1 MAEVAAE
8 YAQVQVTVLAHKLGL
23 VKVQDMKTMVGKRS
37 TGLKASGIRRDR
49 LKESAF
55 ATHRPKDEFSVRT
68 FCDSFGV
75 TQDAFT
81 RLTGFSPR
89 AVAHWVSGRTPSG
102 SAQKRLTELTRLF
115 DVLSDLVEAKALG
128 EWLKRPN
135 PAFDGSTPLQVMERG
150 ETDRIWRMVWELQTG
165 NTG

>member
-1 MAEVAAE
+1 
-8 YAQVQVTVLAHKLGL
+8 
-23 VKVQDMKTMVGKRS
+23 MKTMTAKRNRVRV
-37 TGLKASGIRRDR
+37 TASKTNRTNGANART
-49 LKESAF
+49 LKETVFSIDN
-55 ATHRPKDEFSVRT
+55 ATGKFSVRT

-81 RLTGFSPR
+81 RLTSFSPR
-89 AVAHWVSGRTPSG
+89 AVAHWASGRTPGG

-115 DVLSDLVEAKALG
+115 DALSDMVEAKAIG

-135 PAFDGSTPLQVMERG
+135 PAFEGSTPLQVIERG
-150 ETDRIWRMVWELQTG
+150 ETDRIWRMIWELQTG

>member
-1 MAEVAAE
+1 
-8 YAQVQVTVLAHKLGL
+8 
-23 VKVQDMKTMVGKRS
+23 MKTIAAKRNRVRGTAS
-37 TGLKASGIRRDR
+37 TTRRANGAHARTLKEAVFSTLKAKR
-49 LKESAF
+49 
-55 ATHRPKDEFSVRT
+55 EFSVRT

-81 RLTGFSPR
+81 RLTSFSPR
-89 AVAHWVSGRTPSG
+89 AVAHWASGRTPGG

-115 DVLSDLVEAKALG
+115 DALSDMVEAKAIG

-135 PAFDGSTPLQVMERG
+135 PAFEGSTPLQVIERG
-150 ETDRIWRMVWELQTG
+150 ETDRIWRMIWELQTG